1 MTRFLINKENDI
13 YVPYKKRKL
22 FGWKRLATT
31 GFPTIYVAI
40 KYLSDNYGTPIFNET
55 NSIEVRS

>member
-1 MTRFLINKENDI
+1 MAKFLINKEDGI

-31 GFPTIYVAI
+31 GFPTIYIAI
-40 KYLSDNYGTPIFNET
+40 KYLSDNYGAPIFNET
-55 NSIEVRS
+55 NSIEIRS